1 MSSVNLQILRGESAA
16 RLLADAAFMQEWAAL
31 YGECPWATPLQSPQL
46 AGAWYNVY
54 RQSQEPILVL
64 ARDGETLIGLL
75 PLARAHSDGEV
86 SVAGAN
92 QAEYKTW
99 ICLPAFANEFPS
111 QALPAVLA
119 AFPGSDLRF
128 RYLPPNTPID
138 WLAGSALEK
147 LSLVQTCK
155 RPLLELGADGSGAL
169 VKKTNK
175 RRLRSMKKV
184 GAMDF
189 QRISDPAQFEAL
201 LDEII
206 PFYDARQLA
215 VYGAPPFA
223 DDPLKKPYHEAMMR
237 SPGSLHVTV
246 LRLGGQFASAHVNIC
261 HGKTVQLGFTVHNP
275 LLWKHS
281 PGKFHIHFL
290 TQRLVQE
297 GFERVDLTPGGE
309 SYKQR
314 VANNFDDAHMLTVYA
329 SPFRRLRGAL
339 KAKAETKARQWL
351 ALRGKSPADFRHW
364 INSIR
369 DLRPAKVAQML
380 RRPQPNLFTAD
391 VRSAATFAPDIH
403 RDDLKDL
410 LAYQGSARQHFMST
424 ALRRIEEG
432 QHVYTR
438 VENGRLTECGWLLE
452 MPDEQTVAQIL
463 PGVAIPPRH
472 ALAWDLQSFGKAA
485 SPIVLLRAMRNDA
498 ARLPSALRLRLE
510 ESSPKSAAVDAI
522 DRLIVA
528 LPDCRQDLEA
538 LRIEGFALF
547 VAPTGQSRVPAS
559 TAFTTKELDLANG

>member
-1 MSSVNLQILRGESAA
+1 MPSFTVQIHRGEAA
-16 RLLADAAFMQEWAAL
+16 DRLLGDSAFMLEWAAL
-31 YGECPWATPLQSPQL
+31 YDQCPWATPLQSPEL
-46 AGAWYNVY
+46 AGAWYRVY
-54 RQSQEPILVL
+54 RETQEPILAL
-64 ARDGETLIGLL
+64 ARDGEKLIGLL
-75 PLARAHSDGEV
+75 PLTRADADGELT
-86 SVAGAN
+86 VAGAH

-99 ICLPAFANEFPS
+99 ICLPAFANEFPA

-119 AFPGSDLRF
+119 AFPGSDLSF

-138 WLAGSALEK
+138 WLAGSTLQK
-147 LSLVQTCK
+147 LSLLRTFK

-189 QRISDPAQFEAL
+189 QRITDPAQFESL

-206 PFYDARQLA
+206 PYYDARQLA

-237 SPGSLHVTV
+237 SPRSLHVTV
-246 LRLGGQFASAHVNIC
+246 LRLGRQFASAHVNIC

-290 TQRLVQE
+290 TQMLAQE

-329 SPFRRLRGAL
+329 TPARRLRGTL
-339 KAKAETKARQWL
+339 KAKAETKAMQWL
-351 ALRGKSPADFRHW
+351 ALRGKSPADFRNW
-364 INSIR
+364 MNGILDFRPSSLAR
-369 DLRPAKVAQML
+369 MLRP
-380 RRPQPNLFTAD
+380 RPKPHLFAAD
-391 VRSAATFAPDIH
+391 VHCAPTPAPNIR

-410 LAYQGSARQHFMST
+410 LAYTGPSRQRFMST

-438 VENGRLTECGWLLE
+438 VENGRLTQCGWLIE
-452 MPDEQTVAQIL
+452 TPDEQTVAQSL
-463 PGVAIPPRH
+463 PRLAVPPRH
-472 ALAWDLQSFGKAA
+472 ALALDLQTFGKFA
-485 SPIVLLRAMRNDA
+485 SPLALLRAMRNDTA
-498 ARLPSALRLRLE
+498 G
-510 ESSPKSAAVDAI
+510 VDGI

-528 LPDCRQDLEA
+528 LPDFGFDRES
-538 LRIEGFALF
+538 LRAEGFTPVTAL
-547 VAPTGQSRVPAS
+547 TGQFRVAAPA
-559 TAFTTKELDLANG
+559 AFATKELHLAKG